1 MQRKNICQTIKKISV
16 LFANFDFDVCLI
28 FLLRYYGS
36 CYRLQHVEK
45 GKERNTEEDKN
56 DMPKK
61 SKHVKKEK
69 HVKEKQTCQKRETC
83 RKSKERRKKTEKKRA
98 KIARC
103 LRKRLRPILYFS
115 YQFLQKHF
123 LLFKHFCTLSWGAYS
138 TNFHLFFL

>member
-1 MQRKNICQTIKKISV
+1 MQRKNICQTIKRY
-16 LFANFDFDVCLI
+16 FGAFCNFDFDVCLI

-45 GKERNTEEDKN
+45 GKERNTEEDK
-56 DMPKK
+56 
-61 SKHVKKEK
+61 KER
-69 HVKEKQTCQKRETC
+69 TCQKRETC

-103 LRKRLRPILYFS
+103 LIKRLRPILYFS

-123 LLFKHFCTLSWGAYS
+123 LLFKHFCTLY
-138 TNFHLFFL
+138 